1 MIIDIEEVLY
11 EYTESGH
18 KVLGVDKDLNVLLK
32 SEDGKIIEIS
42 EKDLNELKEMVD
54 TAFYKS

>member
-11 EYTESGH
+11 EYTESGY